1 MLKTLT
7 LMLVMVALPMVA
19 LPMVAVGD
27 EKPSGDAEGKIKPGP
42 PDSREKDKPGK
53 IDADAPKEFKTTDSG
68 LKYRILRK
76 SDKKK
81 PSAASEVTVHYKGW
95 LNNKTIFDSSYRRGE
110 KISFGLNQVIP
121 GWTEGMQ
128 LVGVD
133 GMIELEIPPDLGYG
147 ARGAGRAVPPNA
159 TLHFIVE
166 LFEIK

>member
-1 MLKTLT
+1 MLKTLMP
-7 LMLVMVALPMVA
+7 MLVLAAVPIIALPMVA
-19 LPMVAVGD
+19 LAD
-27 EKPSGDAEGKIKPGP
+27 ETPSGDTEAKIKPGP
-42 PDSREKDKPGK
+42 PDSKEKVKPGK

-76 SDKKK
+76 SDKQK
-81 PSAASEVTVHYKGW
+81 PSADKRVTVHYKGW
-95 LNNKTIFDSSYRRGE
+95 LNNEIIFDSSYRRGE
-110 KISFGLNQVIP
+110 KISFGLGQVIP

-133 GMIELEIPPDLGYG
+133 GMIELEIPPHLGYG

-166 LFEIK
+166 LFGIN